1 MVVVL
6 MVVVVVMV
14 VLMVV
19 VVVLPFWYRL
29 TQVVMEKRPLNG
41 WSSSVGGGGGSGSSS
56 SSSSSSYTCV
66 DPGRQEHPAPVPRE
80 QLPEH
85 DARAPVLLH
94 AADETGRRLE
104 PDPVQPV
111 RLRASRL
118 RHQLH

>member
-1 MVVVL
+1 
-6 MVVVVVMV
+6 
-14 VLMVV
+14 
-19 VVVLPFWYRL
+19 
-29 TQVVMEKRPLNG
+29 MEKRPLNG
-41 WSSSVGGGGGSGSSS
+41 WSSSVGGGSG
-56 SSSSSSYTCV
+56 SSSSYTCV

-111 RLRASRL
+111 RLFASRL